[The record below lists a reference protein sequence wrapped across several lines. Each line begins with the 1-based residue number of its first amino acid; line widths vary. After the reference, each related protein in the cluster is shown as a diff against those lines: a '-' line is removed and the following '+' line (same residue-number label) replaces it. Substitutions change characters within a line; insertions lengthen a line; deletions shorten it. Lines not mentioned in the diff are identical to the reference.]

1 MTEVFTSTQYTNS
14 ADGIDRSE
22 HKAGTARDQHFT
34 SGSINS
40 ELGTLRLHHLRQMPY
55 GINTGTLADCQMS
68 QSHTNKPERGLLN
81 RVKESKGEALHVHKI
96 CVVYNRG
103 GFFLLFNFKVY

>member
-1 MTEVFTSTQYTNS
+1 MTEIFTSTQYIHQAGS
-14 ADGIDRSE
+14 PHRSE
-22 HKAGTARDQHFT
+22 HKAGSAKDQHFT

-40 ELGTLRLHHLRQMPY
+40 ELGTLCLHHLRQMPY

-81 RVKESKGEALHVHKI
+81 RMKESKGEALHGQRFV
-96 CVVYNRG
+96 
-103 GFFLLFNFKVY
+103 